1 MVMALDL
8 GYVVPL
14 VGAATQVDHH
24 GKEGVLTVSNGITG
38 AAAELKLQGVHHS
51 VRQLLVPVKLL
62 DELEAL

>member
-1 MVMALDL
+1 MVMALDH

-14 VGAATQVDHH
+14 VGAAPQVDHH
-24 GKEGVLTVSNGITG
+24 GKEGVLTVGICG
-38 AAAELKLQGVHHS
+38 VAAELKLQGVHHS